1 MIKTLLSEAVI
12 FFPCR
17 SLGCVCLLRVFFPR
31 QTSENLFDSRDVT
44 TMNRCSDRGAHGSD
58 FRTSIPEHYFGD
70 GHLFGPDS
78 FRKIGNG
85 DPSSSHKMLVNV
97 DRGIDCAPTAC
108 HGFGNNQKYDRKAYL
123 SGVRDTCDC
132 GHVCDGVGKKTD
144 MSLLTLGYF

>member
-1 MIKTLLSEAVI
+1 
-12 FFPCR
+12 
-17 SLGCVCLLRVFFPR
+17 
-31 QTSENLFDSRDVT
+31 
-44 TMNRCSDRGAHGSD
+44 MNRCSDRGAHGSD

-70 GHLFGPDS
+70 GHLSGPDS

-97 DRGIDCAPTAC
+97 DRGSDCAPTAC

-144 MSLLTLGYF
+144 MSLLTLGYFW